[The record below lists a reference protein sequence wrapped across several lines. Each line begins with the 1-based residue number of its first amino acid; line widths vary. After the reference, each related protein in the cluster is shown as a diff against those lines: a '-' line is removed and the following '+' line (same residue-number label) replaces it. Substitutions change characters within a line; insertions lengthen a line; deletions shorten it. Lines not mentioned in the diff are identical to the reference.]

1 MMKWNT
7 TNCTVYQ
14 VLEGRSNSFLV
25 NSKNNYILID
35 TGRKNSWKE
44 LKTKLDQLLG
54 GTKLS
59 CLVLT
64 HTHFDHAENA
74 SKIKE
79 TYNSR
84 IIVHKSEVEYLKKGK
99 RPYQR
104 ALIKPQDS

>member
-7 TNCTVYQ
+7 TNGTVYQ
-14 VLEGRSNSFLV
+14 VLKCRSNSFLI

-54 GTKLS
+54 ENKLS

-84 IIVHKSEVEYLKKGK
+84 IIIHKSELECLKKVNT
-99 RPYQR
+99 PYQR
-104 ALIKPQDS
+104 VLI